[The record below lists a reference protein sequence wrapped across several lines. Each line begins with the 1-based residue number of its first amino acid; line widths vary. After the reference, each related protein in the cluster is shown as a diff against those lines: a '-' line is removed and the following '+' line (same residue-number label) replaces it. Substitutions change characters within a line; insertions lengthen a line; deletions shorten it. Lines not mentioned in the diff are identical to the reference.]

1 MIRADTLI
9 VAILL
14 TMLTALGPI
23 TTDLYLPALPSIQA
37 YFDTDVPTVQLTLSA
52 YLVVFAVCQLFY
64 GPMSDK
70 YGRRP
75 ILILGTF
82 IYFVGSLVC
91 LWANSIEILIAG
103 RVCQA
108 VGGCAGIVLARS
120 VVRDVYGPE
129 RSAKMLSYMG
139 TAMALAPGIGPI
151 IGGYLTVAYGWQAN
165 FGILVGF
172 GVLCLLGIIFL
183 LQETNAHKD
192 PHAIHPIQTFKNF
205 AALLSDRSYAGYLM
219 TAAFSYSG
227 LFAFIS
233 GSSFVFIKVV
243 GLSADQYGY
252 CFAAAVVGYMIG
264 TQIGGRTVGAFGI
277 QNIVKWGT
285 VITAISGSIMLV
297 MALMQITTVAAILVP
312 MVLYMIGMGL
322 TLPNAMAGAL
332 GPFPKMA
339 GAASSLAGF
348 AQYGI
353 ASFVGLGVAH
363 SFDLT
368 EMPMA
373 IGVCTMGVGAMLS
386 FWLII
391 PKNSN

>member
-1 MIRADTLI
+1 MMRPNTLI
-9 VAILL
+9 VAVLL

-37 YFDTDVPTVQLTLSA
+37 YFNTDVPTVQLTLSA
-52 YLVVFAVCQLFY
+52 YLVVFAVCQLAY

-75 ILILGTF
+75 ILIVGTF
-82 IYFVGSLVC
+82 IYLAGSVVC
-91 LWANSIEILIAG
+91 MMANSIEILIAG
-103 RVCQA
+103 RVLQA

-120 VVRDVYGPE
+120 VVRDVYGQAK
-129 RSAKMLSYMG
+129 SAKILSYMG
-139 TAMALAPGIGPI
+139 TAMALAPALGPI
-151 IGGYLTVAYGWQAN
+151 IGGYLTVAYGWRAS

-172 GVLCLLGIIFL
+172 GALCFVGIIFL

-192 PHAIHPIQTFKNF
+192 PDAVHPIQTFRNF
-205 AALLSDRSYAGYLM
+205 IKLLSDRGYAGYLL
-219 TAAFSYSG
+219 TSAFSYSG

-233 GSSFVFIKVV
+233 GSSFVFIEVV

-264 TQIGGRTVGAFGI
+264 TQIGGRTVGKLGI
-277 QNIVKWGT
+277 ATVVKWGT
-285 VITAISGSIMLV
+285 VITALSGSAMFGL
-297 MALMQITTVAAILVP
+297 ALIGETTVIAILLP
-312 MVLYMIGMGL
+312 MVVYMIGMGM

-353 ASFVGLGVAH
+353 ASVVGLGVAH

-368 EMPMA
+368 QLPMA
-373 IGVCTMGVGAMLS
+373 LGVCAMGVSAFVA
-386 FWLII
+386 FWLIS
-391 PKNSN
+391 PKTSN